1 MRNNI
6 LLLVIFMASSFCAF
20 AQKVDALSSYHSMAG
35 ASSFRFHYDN
45 DYFTSSDANYTQGY
59 SFELVLKDLKKNPL
73 NKILLHCPKT
83 IQKHGLSL
91 DHIGFTPNNI
101 ASAEIQSRD
110 RPFASAIMLK
120 SFRISIDTVQKLQL
134 VSASRLGIIGPA
146 AFGKEMQV
154 GIHEATGN
162 TIPQGWRNQIKN
174 DAIVSYQV
182 TVQKEIFTFSNYLS
196 FQTEGTLDVGTLSTK
211 ATAGLVLIA
220 GIFNNPFSGTQKRKF
235 QIYVYSQPN
244 VSFIAYDATLQ
255 GGLFNPKSP
264 YTVASS
270 DIERVVGQHNF
281 GLIVQT
287 GTLYFE
293 YTSTDITKEF
303 SYGSAARWGGIKV
316 GFTF

>member
-1 MRNNI
+1 MRNTI
-6 LLLVIFMASSFCAF
+6 LITAFFIATCFSSF
-20 AQKVDALSSYHSMAG
+20 AQKVDALSSYRTMSG

-59 SFELVLKDLKKNPL
+59 SFEFVLKDLKKNPL
-73 NKILLHCPKT
+73 NKILLHSPKT
-83 IQKHGLSL
+83 IQKYGLSL

-101 ASAEIQSRD
+101 ASAEIQSSD

-120 SFRISIDTVQKLQL
+120 SFRISTDTVHKLRL
-134 VSASRLGIIGPA
+134 VSAIRLGIIGPA

-174 DAIVSYQV
+174 DVIANYQV
-182 TVQKEIFTFSNYLS
+182 TVQKEIFAFSNHLS
-196 FQTEGTLDVGTLSTK
+196 LQTEGTLDVGTLSTK
-211 ATAGLVLIA
+211 ATAGLVMMA

-244 VSFIAYDATLQ
+244 ASFIAYDATLQ

-264 YTVASS
+264 YTVPSS

-287 GTLYFE
+287 RTFYFE

-303 SYGSAARWGGIKV
+303 AYGSAARWGGIKV